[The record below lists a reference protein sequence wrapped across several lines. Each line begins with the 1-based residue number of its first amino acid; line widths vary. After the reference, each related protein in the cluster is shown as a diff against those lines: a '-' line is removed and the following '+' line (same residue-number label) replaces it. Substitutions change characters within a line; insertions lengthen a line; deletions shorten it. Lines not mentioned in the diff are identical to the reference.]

1 MNSIR
6 QVLTFL
12 TISFLTIWLNSCA
25 SGPRQV
31 EPRLIPSPSL
41 PSPTT
46 LSPSG
51 SPSVTGEKLV
61 KVTVYRLDSQCQGF
75 IPQGVSVSVQ
85 KSLEDAIALTFSQEE
100 NRDFALGYRVI
111 VDQKNAIVT
120 IDFRVPS
127 DAKRQIKSLSS
138 CEQMALFG
146 SLRQTLKSNRLW
158 NIKQVKFTEMGK
170 EISL

>member
-6 QVLTFL
+6 QVLTFF

-25 SGPRQV
+25 TSPRQV
-31 EPRLIPSPSL
+31 EPRLIRSISL

-46 LSPSG
+46 LKPSG
-51 SPSVTGEKLV
+51 SPSVTGEKRV
-61 KVTVYRLDSQCQGF
+61 TVTVYRVDSQCEGF
-75 IPQGVSVSVQ
+75 IPPRVSVSEQ

-127 DAKRQIKSLSS
+127 DAKRQITSLSS
-138 CEQMALFG
+138 CEQLALFG

-158 NIKQVKFTEMGK
+158 KIKQVKFTEMGK
-170 EISL
+170 EIYL

>member
-25 SGPRQV
+25 SSPRQV

-46 LSPSG
+46 LKPSG

-75 IPQGVSVSVQ
+75 SPQGVSVSVQ
-85 KSLEDAIALTFSQEE
+85 KSLEDAIALTF
-100 NRDFALGYRVI
+100 
-111 VDQKNAIVT
+111 
-120 IDFRVPS
+120 
-127 DAKRQIKSLSS
+127 
-138 CEQMALFG
+138 
-146 SLRQTLKSNRLW
+146 
-158 NIKQVKFTEMGK
+158 
-170 EISL
+170 

>member
-12 TISFLTIWLNSCA
+12 TISFLTILLNSCG
-25 SGPRQV
+25 SSPRQV

-46 LSPSG
+46 FKPSG

-61 KVTVYRLDSQCQGF
+61 TVRVYRLDSQCEGF
-75 IPQGVSVSVQ
+75 IPQRVNVSEQ

-158 NIKQVKFTEMGK
+158 NIKQVKFTERGK
-170 EISL
+170 EIYL